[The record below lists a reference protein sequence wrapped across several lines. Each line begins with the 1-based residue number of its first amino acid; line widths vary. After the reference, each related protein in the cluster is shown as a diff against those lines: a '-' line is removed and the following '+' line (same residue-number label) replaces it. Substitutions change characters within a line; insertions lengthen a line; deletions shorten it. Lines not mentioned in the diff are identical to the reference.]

1 MILIEFINSI
11 INGFFL
17 LLSDF
22 VLKFFFLG
30 LLSLDVFIIFVI
42 GFFIM
47 FLEIIFSIFGF
58 LVNVIFILII
68 V

>member
-1 MILIEFINSI
+1 MILIEFIISI

-47 FLEIIFSIFGF
+47 FLEIIVSIFGF

>member
-1 MILIEFINSI
+1 MILIEFIISI

>member
-1 MILIEFINSI
+1 MILIEFIISI

-47 FLEIIFSIFGF
+47 FLEIIFSIFRF

>member
-1 MILIEFINSI
+1 MILIEFIISI

-17 LLSDF
+17 LLSEF

>member
-1 MILIEFINSI
+1 MILIEFIISI

-30 LLSLDVFIIFVI
+30 LLSLVVFIIFVI

>member
-1 MILIEFINSI
+1 MILIEFIISV

-17 LLSDF
+17 LLSEF

-30 LLSLDVFIIFVI
+30 LLGLDVFIIFVI
-42 GFFIM
+42 VFFIM